1 VGHGENH
8 KKNTRPGRGQTI
20 KREIPDKRTFNVKI
34 MKTIMQTVLLIAALS
49 LTSSALHAADTAQAD
64 KIFKHLIAAQTAKDY
79 DAFVADANDNL
90 KAALTKTQFDAAS
103 NVMNQRTQGGYDLT
117 FLGELNQRGYQV
129 FLYRLRFK
137 DGGDDMLGTMSLK
150 DDKVGGIYFK

>member
-1 VGHGENH
+1 
-8 KKNTRPGRGQTI
+8 
-20 KREIPDKRTFNVKI
+20 
-34 MKTIMQTVLLIAALS
+34 MKTIIRTALLAATLS
-49 LTSSALHAADTAQAD
+49 WSSFTLHAADGAQAE
-64 KIFKHLIAAQTAKDY
+64 KIFKNLLTAQTAKDY
-79 DAFVADANDNL
+79 DAFVADADDSL

-103 NVMNQRTQGGYDLT
+103 NVMIKRTSGGYDTT
-117 FLGELNQRGYQV
+117 FLGVLNQHGYQV